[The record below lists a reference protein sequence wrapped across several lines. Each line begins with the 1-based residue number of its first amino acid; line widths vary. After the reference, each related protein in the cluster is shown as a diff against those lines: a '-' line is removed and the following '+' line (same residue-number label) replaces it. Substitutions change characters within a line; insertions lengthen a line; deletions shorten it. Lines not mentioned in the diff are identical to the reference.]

1 MRLKDLLDEAESR
14 CLTELQERDSDAEDL
29 QELAKVVGIGA
40 VKYADLS
47 LNRESNY
54 KFSYEKMLSLSGNTA
69 PYMLYGYARINGIRR
84 KAQEQSDGGKVVLKE
99 EAERDLARHLALLSA
114 TIVDL
119 EKELRPNALCDYLF
133 ELAQIFNRFYES
145 CPVLK
150 AESDE
155 VRASRATLCA
165 ATAAALRLG
174 LEEVLGIG
182 LVDRL

>member
-1 MRLKDLLDEAESR
+1 M
-14 CLTELQERDSDAEDL
+14 
-29 QELAKVVGIGA
+29 
-40 VKYADLS
+40 
-47 LNRESNY
+47 
-54 KFSYEKMLSLSGNTA
+54 
-69 PYMLYGYARINGIRR
+69 R
-84 KAQEQSDGGKVVLKE
+84 KAQEEVGVGKVVLKE
-99 EAERDLARHLALLSA
+99 DAERDLARHLALLSA

-119 EKELRPNALCDYLF
+119 ERELRPNALCDYLF

-150 AESDE
+150 AESDDI
-155 VRASRATLCA
+155 RASRATLCA

>member
-1 MRLKDLLDEAESR
+1 M
-14 CLTELQERDSDAEDL
+14 
-29 QELAKVVGIGA
+29 
-40 VKYADLS
+40 
-47 LNRESNY
+47 
-54 KFSYEKMLSLSGNTA
+54 
-69 PYMLYGYARINGIRR
+69 
-84 KAQEQSDGGKVVLKE
+84 
-99 EAERDLARHLALLSA
+99 
-114 TIVDL
+114 
-119 EKELRPNALCDYLF
+119 F

>member
-1 MRLKDLLDEAESR
+1 M
-14 CLTELQERDSDAEDL
+14 
-29 QELAKVVGIGA
+29 
-40 VKYADLS
+40 
-47 LNRESNY
+47 Y
-54 KFSYEKMLSLSGNTA
+54 K
-69 PYMLYGYARINGIRR
+69 R
-84 KAQEQSDGGKVVLKE
+84 QEQSDGGKVVLKE

-119 EKELRPNALCDYLF
+119 ERELRPNALCDYLF